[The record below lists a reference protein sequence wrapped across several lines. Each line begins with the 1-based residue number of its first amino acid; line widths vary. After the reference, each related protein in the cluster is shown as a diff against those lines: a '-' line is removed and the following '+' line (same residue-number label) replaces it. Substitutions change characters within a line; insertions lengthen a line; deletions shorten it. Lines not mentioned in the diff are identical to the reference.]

1 MQALETKAQAGRASA
16 RGAVYV
22 LGLFL
27 PVLLCLISMSR
38 SPGWGAGRGV
48 GCVCDSSGLQP
59 RDVRRGNKQGTEGAG
74 GAGQRPHCHTFC
86 HENQVFMY
94 CQEPRIQGFL
104 EAPASERRFPECPT
118 ALFLWMS
125 FSVSVTIL
133 FQLLVVIHRFIIYRN
148 IIHIQVF
155 CHFPDTSFSNI
166 AGYLAFRSMQPLVN
180 AVKGWPI

>member
-59 RDVRRGNKQGTEGAG
+59 RDVRRGNKQGNEGAG
-74 GAGQRPHCHTFC
+74 GAEQRPHLHTFC

-94 CQEPRIQGFL
+94 CKEPRIQGFL

-133 FQLLVVIHRFIIYRN
+133 FQLLVVIHCFIIYRN

-155 CHFPDTSFSNI
+155 LPSSRHI
-166 AGYLAFRSMQPLVN
+166 LQ
-180 AVKGWPI
+180 